1 VIPGLNSK
9 TITAAQLAKTI
20 DHSLLRP
27 ELTEAEVIAGCDLA
41 RRYHVAS
48 VCVKPC
54 HVALAARQL
63 SGSDVAVGTVI
74 GFPHGGSTTEVKVF
88 EARDAILNGALEV
101 DMVINIGALRSGNTD
116 AVLQDIRSVVEAAR
130 GRAIVKVILE
140 NTYLTDEQ
148 KVTAC
153 HLVDQ
158 AGADFVKTSSGFAP
172 SGATLEDLKLMR
184 ASVGPHLRV
193 KAAGGVRTLDAL
205 LAVIDAGA
213 TRVGATATAV
223 MLDEFEKR
231 KHSSREIEK

>member
-27 ELTEAEVIAGCDLA
+27 ELTETEVIAGCDLA
-41 RRYHVAS
+41 LRYHVAS

-88 EARDAILNGALEV
+88 EASDAILNGAVEV

-116 AVLQDIRSVVEAAR
+116 TVLQDIRSLVDAAR

-140 NTYLTDEQ
+140 NAYLTDEQ
-148 KVTAC
+148 KVIAC
-153 HLVDQ
+153 HLSEQ

-184 ASVGPHLRV
+184 ASVGLQLQV

-213 TRVGATATAV
+213 TRVGATATAA

-231 KHSSREIEK
+231 KHSSREVEK

>member
-1 VIPGLNSK
+1 VIPDLNSK

-27 ELTEAEVIAGCDLA
+27 ELTETEVIAGCDLA

-54 HVALAARQL
+54 HVALAARKL

-74 GFPHGGSTTEVKVF
+74 SFPHGGSTTEVKVF

-116 AVLQDIRSVVEAAR
+116 AVLQDIRSVVEAAG

-140 NTYLTDEQ
+140 NAYLTDEQ
-148 KVTAC
+148 KVIAC
-153 HLVDQ
+153 HLAEQ
-158 AGADFVKTSSGFAP
+158 AGADFVKTSSGFSP

-184 ASVGPHLRV
+184 ASVGPQVQV

-213 TRVGATATAV
+213 TRVGATATAA

-231 KHSSREIEK
+231 KHSSREVEK

>member
-1 VIPGLNSK
+1 MIPDLNSK

-27 ELTEAEVIAGCDLA
+27 ELTETEVIAGCDLA

-88 EARDAILNGALEV
+88 EARDAILNGAVEV

-116 AVLQDIRSVVEAAR
+116 AVLQDIRCR
-130 GRAIVKVILE
+130 G
-140 NTYLTDEQ
+140 
-148 KVTAC
+148 
-153 HLVDQ
+153 
-158 AGADFVKTSSGFAP
+158 
-172 SGATLEDLKLMR
+172 
-184 ASVGPHLRV
+184 
-193 KAAGGVRTLDAL
+193 GGRQ
-205 LAVIDAGA
+205 G
-213 TRVGATATAV
+213 
-223 MLDEFEKR
+223 
-231 KHSSREIEK
+231 